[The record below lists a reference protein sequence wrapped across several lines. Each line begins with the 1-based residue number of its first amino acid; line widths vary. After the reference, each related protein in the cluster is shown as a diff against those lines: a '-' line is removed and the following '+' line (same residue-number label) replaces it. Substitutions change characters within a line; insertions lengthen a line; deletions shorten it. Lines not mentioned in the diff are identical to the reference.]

1 MPLTSLWLRFPVE
14 RPLVF
19 QSFSGFA
26 SRGVFFEMLRSYDE
40 EWAHLL
46 HSGGGIAPYSTTPII
61 AHDGRRSQVVYRHLP
76 ACLASLRICL
86 LEHELSKA
94 FLDILLS
101 GDHSVRLLEHEFPL
115 TGISVQVL
123 DFQELLAEA
132 KPVRKFALKFK
143 TPCFFRRP
151 PASYLL
157 CPRTTWAKRRLG
169 EVKRFVPL
177 PDPILMFKNLVRLWR
192 AFSNKP
198 FCYESFM
205 EWVELGGVAL
215 SGFPSGLKTVRLYEH
230 PDSNKWAVGF
240 MGTASFV
247 LPDDTF
253 HRRYARIVDALLR
266 FAEFSNVGGNRTAG
280 FGVVEYKPTE
290 YAEF

>member
-1 MPLTSLWLRFPVE
+1 MPLTSLWLRFPAE

-101 GDHSVRLLEHEFPL
+101 GSR
-115 TGISVQVL
+115 SS
-123 DFQELLAEA
+123 
-132 KPVRKFALKFK
+132 R
-143 TPCFFRRP
+143 
-151 PASYLL
+151 
-157 CPRTTWAKRRLG
+157 TWA
-169 EVKRFVPL
+169 
-177 PDPILMFKNLVRLWR
+177 
-192 AFSNKP
+192 
-198 FCYESFM
+198 
-205 EWVELGGVAL
+205 
-215 SGFPSGLKTVRLYEH
+215 
-230 PDSNKWAVGF
+230 
-240 MGTASFV
+240 GTARLASAWWNTS
-247 LPDDTF
+247 PRNTRSSDGQ
-253 HRRYARIVDALLR
+253 LR
-266 FAEFSNVGGNRTAG
+266 ASLIGGR
-280 FGVVEYKPTE
+280 P
-290 YAEF
+290 